1 MSDSQEEERPLAWI
15 AVLEHTPVFASDGE
29 RVGTVSEVVGA
40 EDDDIFHGIEVGEGI
55 LGRVVLIPA
64 EHVTDITNRRIQTDL
79 SSEAVRAL
87 PAYKPGES
95 YHLGFVGLFRKH
107 LGWVEDRRDAP

>member
-1 MSDSQEEERPLAWI
+1 MNTNQDEERPLAWT
-15 AVLEHTPVFASDGE
+15 AVLERTPVFAVDGQQ
-29 RVGTVSEVVGA
+29 VGTVGEVVGS

-64 EHVTDITNRRIQTDL
+64 QNVTEITDRRIATNL
-79 SSEAVRAL
+79 TAEAVRAL

-95 YHLGFVGLFRKH
+95 FQLGFVGLFRRR
-107 LGWVEDRRDAP
+107 LGWVDERREAP